1 MKARERAILAPENLP
16 YRMRLLV
23 QVMGRKFQDVLD
35 PFGITPLHWGIL
47 CCLWQEDGLP
57 TQAIANRLEQLG
69 GTITVGLDSM
79 EKRGLVSRKAD
90 LRDRRVSRV
99 WLRKRGRDLE
109 QVLLPDVKA
118 LVNRL
123 FECLSPQELS
133 QLSACVDKLLAH
145 LAAAAVAETDT

>member
-1 MKARERAILAPENLP
+1 VKARERAILAPENLP

-23 QVMGRKFQDVLD
+23 QLMGRMFQNVLD
-35 PFGITPLHWGIL
+35 PFDITPLHWGIL
-47 CCLWQEDGLP
+47 CCLWREDGLP
-57 TQAIANRLEQLG
+57 TQAIANRLQQLG

-109 QVLLPDVKA
+109 RVLSPDVTA
-118 LVNRL
+118 LVNTM

-133 QLSACVDKLLAH
+133 QVSACVDKLLAH
-145 LAAAAVAETDT
+145 LA